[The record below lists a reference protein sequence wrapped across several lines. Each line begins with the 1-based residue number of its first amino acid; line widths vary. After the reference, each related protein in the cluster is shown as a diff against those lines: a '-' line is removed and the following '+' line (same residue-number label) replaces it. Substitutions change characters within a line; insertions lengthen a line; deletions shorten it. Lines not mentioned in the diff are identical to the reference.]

1 MTISLGLKIDVDTER
16 GTRLGVPYLQELFKR
31 KGIQAT
37 FLFALGPD
45 NTGRALRRI
54 FRPGFFKKVSRTSVL
69 SVYGLRTLTHGLLGN
84 GPHIGKKH
92 GDILRSVKA
101 QGHEVG
107 VHCYDHVYWQ
117 DKLHVMPSEE
127 VHAEVKRAVDVF
139 FDIFGHMPQTMG
151 AAGWQANAQSL
162 AAYDTYNLHYAS
174 DTRGHS
180 VFLPSIFDEQG
191 AKHTFE
197 TPQVPST
204 LPTLDELVGLPNF
217 PLEGMND
224 YFLSLIKPSQ
234 LNIFTLHAELEGMYH
249 AAWFESFL
257 DACLA
262 NGITPCPVWDVV
274 KDEIQRGNIPEEPLL
289 QGNVDGRSGFLAVQG
304 K

>member
-1 MTISLGLKIDVDTER
+1 MTIPLGLKIDVDTER

-69 SVYGLRTLTHGLLGN
+69 SVYGLRTLTHGLFGN

-92 GDILRSVKA
+92 GDILRSVET

-107 VHCYDHVYWQ
+107 IHCYDHVYWQ
-117 DKLHVMPSEE
+117 DKLHKMHPEE

-139 FDIFGHMPQTMG
+139 CDIFGHMPHTMG
-151 AAGWQANAQSL
+151 AAGWQANVHSL
-162 AAYDTYNLHYAS
+162 SAYDTYNLRYAS
-174 DTRGHS
+174 DTRGHYI
-180 VFLPSIFDEQG
+180 FLPSVFDEQG
-191 AKHTFE
+191 IKHTFK

-204 LPTLDELVGLPNF
+204 LPTLDELVGLPEF
-217 PLEGMND
+217 PLERMND
-224 YFLSLIKPSQ
+224 YFLSLIRPGQ
-234 LNIFTLHAELEGMYH
+234 LNVFTLHAELEGMYH

-257 DACLA
+257 DACLE
-262 NGITPCPVWDVV
+262 NGINPCPVWNVV
-274 KDEIQRGNIPEEPLL
+274 QDQIQEGNIPEEMLL
-289 QGNVDGRSGFLAVQG
+289 QGNVEGRSGFLAVQG
-304 K
+304 S